1 MHWWNMTHHRT
12 NRKTFS
18 RSRLLRQNLTP
29 AENELWYRLNNN
41 RLGNIHFR
49 RQHAIGP
56 YIVDFCAAQRKLI
69 IEIDGSQHNEQ
80 KEYDAERTAFLNQKG
95 YRVIRFWNHEIENNI
110 ETVLEAILQAAKR
123 FDQE

>member
-1 MHWWNMTHHRT
+1 MTHHRT
-12 NRKTFS
+12 NRKTF
-18 RSRLLRQNLTP
+18 RQSRLLRQNLTP

-41 RLGNIHFR
+41 QLGNIHFR

-56 YIVDFCAAQRKLI
+56 YIVDFCTVQRKLI

-110 ETVLEAILQAAKR
+110 ETVLETILRAAKR

>member
-1 MHWWNMTHHRT
+1 MAHHRT
-12 NRKTFS
+12 NRKTF
-18 RSRLLRQNLTP
+18 RQSRLLRQNLTP

-41 RLGNIHFR
+41 QLGNIHFR

-56 YIVDFCAAQRKLI
+56 YIVDFCTVQHKLF

-110 ETVLEAILQAAKR
+110 ETVLETILRAAKR